1 MNPNSEVDFTEANE
15 EAKAWSFQAGT
26 CSDGACP
33 LESLLASFPLLPSA
47 NPISVFGV
55 KLKPTLLR
63 ALPNLWRTPGNHF
76 PRLLL
81 LSAWL
86 GACTAQAQSPVT
98 VVAWGANQLGEATV
112 PVAAQSGVTA
122 ISAGGGHTLA
132 LKNDGTVVAWGWN
145 WYGQVTGYPTTT
157 YPYSGIASPVT
168 LGGQVLTGVT
178 AVAAGGAAYAAAHSV
193 ALKSD
198 GLVVAWGNNGFG
210 ESTVPAAAQ
219 SGVQAIA
226 AGYGHTVALK
236 TNGSVVAWGYSDLG
250 QTTVPI
256 AAQSGVLAIAA
267 GDHHTVALKT
277 DGTVVAWGWNV
288 FGQVTGTPATATPY
302 SGMAS
307 PVTLGGQ
314 VLRGVTAI
322 AAGAGHTV
330 ALKTNGSVVAWGANG
345 WGQTT
350 VPVEVQGKVMAI
362 AAGGNYTLAL
372 KTDGTVVAWGDN
384 GWGQTNVPVDVQG
397 KVTAIAAG
405 DTHAVAL
412 VTSAAPVIT
421 LQPVSQTVIERQGA
435 RFAVAATGFYLSYQ
449 WRTNGVDIAGAT
461 NATYTLPVVQPRHAG
476 EYTVVVSTPGGS
488 VTSAPP
494 AVLTVLPTLIAKPG
508 ANAMILSWPADAAG
522 FKLQSTPNLTQ
533 PVIWVD
539 VTNLPAVIGAKFTV
553 TNTISGGAQFYR
565 LSKP

>member
-15 EAKAWSFQAGT
+15 EAKAWTFQAGT

-55 KLKPTLLR
+55 KLKPTLLL

-81 LSAWL
+81 LSVWL

-198 GLVVAWGNNGFG
+198 GSVVAWGNNGFG
-210 ESTVPAAAQ
+210 ESTVPAAEQ

-302 SGMAS
+302 SGIAS

-330 ALKTNGSVVAWGANG
+330 ALKTNGSVVAWGA
-345 WGQTT
+345 
-350 VPVEVQGKVMAI
+350 
-362 AAGGNYTLAL
+362 
-372 KTDGTVVAWGDN
+372 N

-435 RFAVAATGFYLSYQ
+435 RFAVAATDFYLSYK

-539 VTNLPAVIGAKFTV
+539 VTNLPAVFGAKFTV

-565 LSKP
+565 LNKP

>member
-1 MNPNSEVDFTEANE
+1 M
-15 EAKAWSFQAGT
+15 
-26 CSDGACP
+26 
-33 LESLLASFPLLPSA
+33 
-47 NPISVFGV
+47 
-55 KLKPTLLR
+55 
-63 ALPNLWRTPGNHF
+63 
-76 PRLLL
+76 
-81 LSAWL
+81 
-86 GACTAQAQSPVT
+86 
-98 VVAWGANQLGEATV
+98 
-112 PVAAQSGVTA
+112 
-122 ISAGGGHTLA
+122 
-132 LKNDGTVVAWGWN
+132 
-145 WYGQVTGYPTTT
+145 
-157 YPYSGIASPVT
+157 
-168 LGGQVLTGVT
+168 
-178 AVAAGGAAYAAAHSV
+178 
-193 ALKSD
+193 
-198 GLVVAWGNNGFG
+198 
-210 ESTVPAAAQ
+210 
-219 SGVQAIA
+219 
-226 AGYGHTVALK
+226 
-236 TNGSVVAWGYSDLG
+236 
-250 QTTVPI
+250 
-256 AAQSGVLAIAA
+256 
-267 GDHHTVALKT
+267 
-277 DGTVVAWGWNV
+277 
-288 FGQVTGTPATATPY
+288 
-302 SGMAS
+302 
-307 PVTLGGQ
+307 
-314 VLRGVTAI
+314 RGVTAI

-565 LSKP
+565 LNKP